1 MGSLCDT
8 FDHMPR
14 TLQTA
19 MCPKEEESNKSYGFD
34 IPNITKFPDLSY
46 NWTGTNN
53 INVQSLAVHNKL
65 MYNTNFDWVE

>member
-8 FDHMPR
+8 FDHMLT

-19 MCPKEEESNKSYGFD
+19 MCPKEEESNKSHGFD
-34 IPNITKFPDLSY
+34 IPNITKFPSLSY

-53 INVQSLAVHNKL
+53 MHGKLLAVHNKL
-65 MYNTNFDWVE
+65 MYNTNCDWVE